1 MEVGELQYSYLVSRL
16 RGEKKVP
23 EITQLSPNI
32 DAIFF
37 NSPHLAAMLMP
48 SYWSNKLQHEM
59 LKAWY
64 CSSSYIFVYYNIACS
79 LIYGIFDI

>member
-23 EITQLSPNI
+23 EITQLSPNT

-48 SYWSNKLQHEM
+48 SYWPNN
-59 LKAWY
+59 A
-64 CSSSYIFVYYNIACS
+64 
-79 LIYGIFDI
+79 